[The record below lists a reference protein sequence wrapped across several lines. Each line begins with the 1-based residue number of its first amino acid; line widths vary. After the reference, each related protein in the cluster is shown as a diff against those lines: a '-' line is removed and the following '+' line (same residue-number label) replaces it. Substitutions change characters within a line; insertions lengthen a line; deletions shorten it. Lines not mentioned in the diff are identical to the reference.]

1 MRKKKKKEKL
11 DEERYFEIFKGLRKI
26 YILEVRMLYL
36 LKPYLF
42 FIVVL
47 NIVNGNLGLSRVDRK
62 AQGPLKLV
70 SYWSFL
76 VPLQATHLS
85 PIGKAQ
91 KASPIR

>member
-1 MRKKKKKEKL
+1 MEKKKKGF